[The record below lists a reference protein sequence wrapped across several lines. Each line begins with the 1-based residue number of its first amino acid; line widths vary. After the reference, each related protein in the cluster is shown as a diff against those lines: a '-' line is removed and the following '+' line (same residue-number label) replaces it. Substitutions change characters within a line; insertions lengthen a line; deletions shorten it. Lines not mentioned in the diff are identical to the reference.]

1 MSIKTLK
8 EDIALGNINCQTNI
22 GDTSFL
28 VMKKEKL
35 ITYFYNSTTS

>member
-1 MSIKTLK
+1 MKTLK

-35 ITYFYNSTTS
+35 TYFYNSTTA